1 MEDFFKTKSLVDI
14 NPKDILLYGP
24 SKLLVDEFL
33 WHNPSLGVIASYT
46 PKAKD
51 VLDHFDVFRGV
62 DQIESF
68 AQATVV
74 SCATFNQCK
83 KENITPLQL
92 KEKYIPLFIS
102 VGSVNFHHYLVE
114 GETFICLGKIK
125 FYKFRQMVVDGRIY
139 KVPEGLNLKSY
150 FANFKDEDLE
160 NYNLDDSFKL
170 VATCADITGRAFKKD
185 KSILI

>member
-1 MEDFFKTKSLVDI
+1 MEDFFKTKSLVEL

-33 WHNPSLGVIASYT
+33 WHNPAVGIIASYT

-74 SCATFNQCK
+74 SCATFNQCE
-83 KENITPLQL
+83 KENLTPLQL
-92 KEKYIPLFIS
+92 KENYIPLFIS
-102 VGSVNFHHYLVE
+102 VGSVNFHHYLLE
-114 GETFICLGKIK
+114 GETFICLGNIK

-139 KVPEGLNLKSY
+139 KAPKGLNLKTY
-150 FANFKDEDLE
+150 FENFKDEDLE
-160 NYNLDDSFKL
+160 NYNLDDSFEL
-170 VATCADITGRAFKKD
+170 VATCFDITGRAFKKD
-185 KSILI
+185 KSILK